1 LPEKDSRSGSRHPD
15 VVCKKAKN
23 DQNEKT
29 LETSPGEDSEER
41 LYTPPIMKGLF
52 LQLKKARQIKFKFP
66 KVITGLVETK
76 ERKRP
81 IVKTIE
87 PNTLVKLCSG
97 MEHSQH
103 PRIVYVKPLEG
114 AEDWLKGQGIAVSI
128 HHLEPL

>member
-1 LPEKDSRSGSRHPD
+1 
-15 VVCKKAKN
+15 
-23 DQNEKT
+23 
-29 LETSPGEDSEER
+29 
-41 LYTPPIMKGLF
+41 MKGL
-52 LQLKKARQIKFKFP
+52 LRQLKQASQIIFKFP

-81 IVKTIE
+81 ILKTIE

-103 PRIVYVKPLEG
+103 PKIVYVKPLEG
-114 AEDWLKGQGIAVSI
+114 AEDWLKGQGIAVCI